1 MMINNLNVLAIFKYL
16 YFLGVCILFSCS
28 NSKDFN
34 YQEVVKNQHALPVFY
49 INADSLD
56 LFDDSLGIYVK
67 GIGLAENWQGIK
79 ANFFSKRK
87 IPIELSYVIDGKLVL
102 QQFAKMKVSGGGSR
116 KQPQNP
122 SIFLVKK
129 GFLILSFSIY
139 LSPITIVFVYVFL
152 VKIGVKQTYVML

>member
-67 GIGLAENWQGIK
+67 GIILAENWQGIK

-116 KQPQNP
+116 KQPQKILQ
-122 SIFLVKK
+122 SFL
-129 GFLILSFSIY
+129 
-139 LSPITIVFVYVFL
+139 
-152 VKIGVKQTYVML
+152 